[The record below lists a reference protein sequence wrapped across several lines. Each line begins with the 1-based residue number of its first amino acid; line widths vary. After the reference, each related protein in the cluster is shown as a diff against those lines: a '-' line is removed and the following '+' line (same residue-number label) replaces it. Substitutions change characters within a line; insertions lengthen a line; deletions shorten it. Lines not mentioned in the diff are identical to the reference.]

1 MGTALAESFRCL
13 PSELWLNSGHRLA
26 FLPRRDVAWEKRSV
40 IKFTLLTCDS
50 MGSSVQYRMTKKYAF
65 LKGSGGVREL
75 FRLNVEQHP
84 GGALDNLP
92 QSMLPI
98 LSVMLDSHMPTWI
111 CYGKELTFLYNDA
124 YVSLLGSKHP
134 EAFGRSLWS
143 AWPEVRSTFE
153 PIVSEAYAGN
163 GSFSENVE
171 FSIVRNGT
179 PENSWF
185 TFATTPIKDFDG
197 SVLGVFAT
205 VNETTNQVLANR
217 SKEEQGARLR
227 TLFEQAPGFIA
238 MLRGPSHVFEI
249 VNVAFET
256 LVGRSDL
263 DGRSV
268 RAALPEVVEQGFVE
282 LLDEVYRNGQPYV
295 SPETSVQLMH
305 ASGEMKERWIKFVY
319 QPILEVDGTVSGIFV
334 EGSDVTD
341 EHRARDQL
349 AQNVSGLKL
358 AEERVAFQLSFSDK
372 IRHLVSPEEI
382 IEVASSSLGK
392 HLDAARVQYVTV
404 RDDSVTF
411 DLLGAWIAD
420 GVERLPQV
428 PRYLADYGFEIHQ
441 SLLKGE
447 TVVVDEVVL
456 DSRTSLHAEAYE
468 KIGVAAYVCVP
479 LLKNENLVALL
490 SVHRADGIN
499 WSPRSVEIARD
510 TAERTWDALERA
522 QAHRALNE
530 QHDESRQV
538 LDSMTD
544 GFIVIEPNWCVSQIN
559 AAGLVIGE
567 RSAETV
573 IKHVLWDVWPEIL
586 GTEMELRYR
595 RLMAEKA
602 PEHFEQYLEFRSG
615 SARWIELRVHFTHRG
630 AMAVL
635 YRDITERRAYE
646 AQLQATSMRAQQA
659 AAEAEQERRL
669 LGALLEAA
677 PVGIAMADAHGHL
690 FRVNRANYALW
701 GQQLPKSKSVQAYGE
716 WKGWWADGSFRHGQQ
731 LQSEEWA
738 LARAITGEDVGHDVV
753 EIETFDSPPLRRVI
767 TLSAAAVRDSEG
779 AIVGGVVAQTDI
791 TALVEAEN
799 ALRRADAR
807 KDEFLAMLAHELR
820 NPLAPISSAA
830 DLLSVAALDQKGVE
844 RTGGL
849 IKRQVAHLTALVD
862 DLLDVSRVT
871 QGLVSLDM
879 ELVNIAEVLSS
890 AVEQV
895 SPLIGAKAQRLTLT
909 GAGQSASLFCD
920 RKRMVQVVAN
930 LLNNAMKYTNSRG
943 EINVDVEIS
952 EDSLQLTVSDNG
964 IGMSSETVDQ
974 VFELFAQAA
983 RTSDR
988 SQGGL
993 GIGLALVRRLVELHG
1008 GTVSAYS
1015 AGLGQGSA
1023 FTLSLPRGLANREAQ
1038 NAA

>member
-1 MGTALAESFRCL
+1 
-13 PSELWLNSGHRLA
+13 
-26 FLPRRDVAWEKRSV
+26 
-40 IKFTLLTCDS
+40 
-50 MGSSVQYRMTKKYAF
+50 MGSSVQWPMTKNYAF
-65 LKGSGGVREL
+65 LQGAGGVREL
-75 FRLNVEQHP
+75 FRLNVQQHP

-98 LSVMLDSHMPTWI
+98 LSVMLDSRMPTWI
-111 CYGKELTFLYNDA
+111 CYGTELMFLYNDA
-124 YVSLLGSKHP
+124 YASLLGSKHP
-134 EAFGRSLWS
+134 EAFGRPLWS
-143 AWPEVRSTFE
+143 SWPEIRNTFE

-163 GSFSENVE
+163 GSFLENVE
-171 FSIVRNGT
+171 FSAIRNGI

-197 SVLGVFAT
+197 NVLGVFAT
-205 VNETTNQVLANR
+205 VNETTDQVLADR
-217 SKEEQGARLR
+217 SREEQGARLR
-227 TLFEQAPGFIA
+227 TLFEQAPGFVA
-238 MLRGPSHVFEI
+238 MLRGPDHVFEI
-249 VNVAFET
+249 VNGAYRT

-263 DGRSV
+263 NGRTV
-268 RAALPEVVEQGFVE
+268 REALPEVVEQGFVQ
-282 LLDEVYRNGQPYV
+282 LLDEVYRSGRPYV
-295 SPETSVQLMH
+295 SPETSVQLMR

-319 QPILEVDGTVSGIFV
+319 QPIHEGDGTVSGIFV

-341 EHRARDQL
+341 EHRAREQL
-349 AQNVSGLKL
+349 AQNVLGLKV

-372 IRHLVSPEEI
+372 IRHLVSAERI
-382 IEVASSSLGK
+382 IEVASSSLGR
-392 HLDAARVQYVTV
+392 HLEAARVQYVAV

-411 DLLGAWIAD
+411 DLLGAWIAE
-420 GVERLPQV
+420 GVQRLPEG
-428 PRYLADYGFEIHQ
+428 PRYLADYGVAIHQ
-441 SLLKGE
+441 SLIKGE
-447 TVVVDEVVL
+447 TVIVDDVVL
-456 DSRTSLHAEAYE
+456 DSRTSLHAKAYE

-479 LLKNENLVALL
+479 LVKNENLVALL
-490 SVHRADGIN
+490 SVHRTDGVT
-499 WSPRSVEIARD
+499 WSPRSIELARD

-522 QAHRALNE
+522 QAQQALNE

-538 LDSMTD
+538 LNSMTD
-544 GFIVIEPNWCVSQIN
+544 GFIVIEPNWCISQIN
-559 AAGLVIGE
+559 AAGLAIGE
-567 RSAETV
+567 RTAETV
-573 IKHVLWDVWPEIL
+573 FKHVLWDVWPEIL

-595 RLMAEKA
+595 RLMAKKT
-602 PEHFEQYLEFRSG
+602 PEHFEQYLELSSG
-615 SARWIELRVHFTHRG
+615 TARWIELRVHFTQRG

-646 AQLQATSMRAQQA
+646 AQLQATSLKAQQA

-677 PVGIAMADAHGHL
+677 PVGIGMADAYGQL

-701 GQQLPKSKSVQAYGE
+701 GKQLPKSKSVEAYEE
-716 WKGWWADGSFRHGQQ
+716 WKGWWADGSSRHGQRVRP
-731 LQSEEWA
+731 EEWA

-779 AIVGGVVAQTDI
+779 SIVGGVVAQTDI

-830 DLLSVAALDQKGVE
+830 DLLNLVVLDQKGVK
-844 RTGGL
+844 RTGEL

-871 QGLVSLDM
+871 RGLIALDM
-879 ELVNIAEVLSS
+879 EIVNIADVLSN
-890 AVEQV
+890 AVEQI
-895 SPLIGAKAQRLTLT
+895 SPLISAKGQRLTLT
-909 GAGQSASLFCD
+909 GAGQSASIFCD
-920 RKRMVQVVAN
+920 RKRMVQIVAN

-943 EINVDVEIS
+943 EIDVDIEVS
-952 EDSLQLTVSDNG
+952 EVSVQLTVSDNG
-964 IGMSSETVDQ
+964 IGMTSETVDQ

-1008 GTVSAYS
+1008 GTVNAHS
-1015 AGLGQGSA
+1015 AGLGHGSA
-1023 FTLSLPRGLANREAQ
+1023 FTISLPRGVANREAQ
-1038 NAA
+1038 NAD